1 MYLIL
6 ILLIQYF
13 LNEIKRKKVRLIWKI
28 RKMQSKTL
36 LLAIAIIQFYFKT
49 ISIFLKNKLL
59 ILQNFKNNVDFL
71 FLTENEIEFVQMR
84 LFLQGIVSLRT
95 IK

>member
-1 MYLIL
+1 M

-28 RKMQSKTL
+28 RKMHVSVL
-36 LLAIAIIQFYFKT
+36 VLSIAIIQFYFKT

-59 ILQNFKNNVDFL
+59 ILHSF
-71 FLTENEIEFVQMR
+71 
-84 LFLQGIVSLRT
+84 
-95 IK
+95 